1 MTDFHNIVFV
11 TDKYGRR
18 NKTGDIEKLAYD
30 PRKDIYFI
38 TYKDGK
44 TYPCRSCDIQI
55 IKNCLKDK
63 QSATVFDYLLQMAQF
78 NDIKNKVITT
88 LIVS

>member
-1 MTDFHNIVFV
+1 MDNTTLHAIVFV
-11 TDKYGRR
+11 TDKYGRQ
-18 NKTGDIEKLAYD
+18 NKTDDIAKLAYD
-30 PRKDIYFI
+30 SRKDVYYI

-44 TYPCRSCDIQI
+44 TYPCRSADLQI

-78 NDIKNKVITT
+78 SDRIF
-88 LIVS
+88 L